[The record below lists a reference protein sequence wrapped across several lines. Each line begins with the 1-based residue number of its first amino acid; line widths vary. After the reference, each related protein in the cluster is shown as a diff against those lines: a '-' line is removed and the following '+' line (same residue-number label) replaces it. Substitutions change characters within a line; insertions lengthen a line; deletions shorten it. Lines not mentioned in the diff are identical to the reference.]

1 MIRVLALAST
11 LQVGWTLI
19 PVSPLALPSSRL
31 VSTIRI
37 GGGHHGGAGSSQRP
51 TAWTPWTRA
60 TAKRTTALSMSLI
73 PASDTWA
80 IWAVLSGS
88 AAAGCSLGNTK
99 IGEAL
104 GAPVLAMAV
113 TFALSQFGVLPPASA
128 APSIGAAQG
137 LVVRLATPLL
147 LYSANLRRVAGATGP
162 LLPPFF
168 LGSVCTTLGSLAGY
182 ALCGRALGT
191 GLGIEAA
198 GDAPKLAAAL
208 AAKNIGGG
216 LNYGEKPRRP
226 YASLSCCPC
235 TLTTSPL
242 SAHTVAVC
250 ETLKVSPI
258 AAAAG
263 ITIDNIM
270 ALIYFP
276 LVNWL
281 GRNAPDPGELGVEDG
296 IDTAD
301 SGDSGGG
308 SGGGGD
314 VVVGSAKAEALS
326 LPKLTSAFAFAVGVI
341 AVCERLAPSFSL
353 VASTFLTVACATL
366 FPRRLGPLAP
376 AGEKLGTMALYIF
389 FATGGSS
396 SAPRFTPTPFP

>member
-37 GGGHHGGAGSSQRP
+37 GGGHHGGSSQRP

-147 LYSANLRRVAGATGP
+147 LYSAYPARDPRVVQT
-162 LLPPFF
+162 
-168 LGSVCTTLGSLAGY
+168 
-182 ALCGRALGT
+182 
-191 GLGIEAA
+191 E
-198 GDAPKLAAAL
+198 
-208 AAKNIGGG
+208 
-216 LNYGEKPRRP
+216 PR
-226 YASLSCCPC
+226 
-235 TLTTSPL
+235 
-242 SAHTVAVC
+242 
-250 ETLKVSPI
+250 KK
-258 AAAAG
+258 
-263 ITIDNIM
+263 
-270 ALIYFP
+270 
-276 LVNWL
+276 
-281 GRNAPDPGELGVEDG
+281 
-296 IDTAD
+296 
-301 SGDSGGG
+301 GG
-308 SGGGGD
+308 SRGP
-314 VVVGSAKAEALS
+314 VAPA
-326 LPKLTSAFAFAVGVI
+326 TRR
-341 AVCERLAPSFSL
+341 RLAL
-353 VASTFLTVACATL
+353 
-366 FPRRLGPLAP
+366 
-376 AGEKLGTMALYIF
+376 
-389 FATGGSS
+389 
-396 SAPRFTPTPFP
+396 